1 MKHIS
6 LYDFFD
12 LSNIF
17 SVIQF
22 NLFNTLIKNFL
33 FPIINNILNIDYG
46 LSGYYIFNTNI
57 KPFLKDIIILLI
69 ILFIF
74 SILKPIKL

>member
-1 MKHIS
+1 MKHIN

-12 LSNIF
+12 LSNAF

-22 NLFNTLIKNFL
+22 NLFNTLIKNL
-33 FPIINNILNIDYG
+33 LLPIIDNILNIDYK
-46 LSGYYIFNTNI
+46 LSDCYILNTNI

-69 ILFIF
+69 ILLIF
-74 SILKPIKL
+74 SFLKPIKL

>member
-1 MKHIS
+1 MKHIN

-33 FPIINNILNIDYG
+33 LPIINNILDIDYK
-46 LSGYYIFNTNI
+46 LSDCYIFDINI